1 MGSFEKWHPV
11 EEFENETIQ
20 DASRQT
26 LDSIKDL
33 EGSCTDWPDGFL
45 QTVSHLSVAAAE
57 MLEFANTDIFTNHKM
72 EQLEDLINQ
81 ITGVTFDSAPSP
93 APAGPP
99 DDSAH
104 ELQVPA
110 GGPPDDAA
118 APPVNTNSGAM
129 VKWTAAGSES
139 VQMPGSRPAPHLF
152 FPAYSESAAD
162 PASHKGSKPLR
173 PKKASSRLPA
183 QVNAKGVKIY
193 AKTGKNKF
201 PSQRMALSSPDTNAL
216 PDEVRAT
223 VGNNEIKC
231 SPNLRI
237 SSK

>member
-1 MGSFEKWHPV
+1 MESFEKWHPV

-33 EGSCTDWPDGFL
+33 EGSVTDWPDGFL

-57 MLEFANTDIFTNHKM
+57 MLEFANTDILTNHKM

-93 APAGPP
+93 APVGPP

-104 ELQVPA
+104 ELKVSA
-110 GGPPDDAA
+110 GVTTDDATDT
-118 APPVNTNSGAM
+118 PVNTNTGAV

-139 VQMPGSRPAPHLF
+139 VQMPGSWPAPNLF
-152 FPAYSESAAD
+152 FPTYSESGAD
-162 PASHKGSKPLR
+162 PAGHKGSKPLR

-193 AKTGKNKF
+193 AKPGKGKF
-201 PSQRMALSSPDTNAL
+201 PAQRMTLSSADTYAL
-216 PDEVRAT
+216 PDEVKAT
-223 VGNNEIKC
+223 VGNNEITC